1 MAIRGTARSAAAR
14 STEEGT
20 PPKVTGL
27 VSSAVRIDLNRK
39 PSAAIQQDWQ
49 EEAWRHFD
57 LCGELS
63 YSANWMGNSLSRATI
78 GVFDVVN
85 GQPAGPTED
94 QRAIAAADGLLGGPA
109 HAAQVLGSLGVHLTV
124 PGDVYVVGETPV
136 NGGPDQWFTA
146 STTELR
152 YSQKKWTLDQGE
164 GKRNLDLERTVLI
177 RVWQSHPRKRWEA
190 YSPTRSVLPVL
201 AELEQLSQRV
211 AADLDSRLAGAGILA
226 IAKGVQIPNVP
237 EDVLKRYP
245 GLSPLAAMLTDAM
258 ITPLGDRSDASAIVP
273 IILELPGDNVAQ
285 AIQWINFYTEL
296 KTEVQE
302 AREKAIRRMALG
314 MDMEPEALLG
324 LGGINH
330 WGAWQIDESG
340 VKLHIEPK
348 LTTIVSALNDSF
360 YRPNLV
366 ADGIDPDRYCLW
378 FDTSELT
385 TRPDQSGNATKAF
398 EAGEL
403 KGEAL
408 LRYLGLDSG
417 DRATPEE
424 RTARLLQKI
433 IETNPATAAQL
444 IDPLVRL
451 WKGESVPSSSLPVLV
466 VPSEPAGTVE
476 EPAGGTE
483 ENGPPELPAGADE
496 AAVEP
501 VPSLDAAT
509 VTAHLAVR
517 RALELAGNRMLV
529 SREIREEL
537 GAVPSRERYLRR
549 PTLEAH
555 LDRQLAG
562 AWESLEED
570 ALLVGLDPEKIRA
583 ELDVYTR
590 GLLLASEPH
599 DPRYLVRVVARCRT
613 SVAV

>member
-1 MAIRGTARSAAAR
+1 MARATSAPPSA
-14 STEEGT
+14 

-27 VSSAVRIDLNRK
+27 VSSAARIPLDRK

-57 LCGELS
+57 LCGELA
-63 YSANWMGNSLSRATI
+63 YSAGWMGNSLSRATI
-78 GVFDVVN
+78 YVADVVD
-85 GQPAGPTED
+85 GKPAGPTED
-94 QRAIAAADGLLGGPA
+94 KRAIAAADGLLGGPA
-109 HAAQVLGSLGVHLTV
+109 HAAQILGSIGTHLTI
-124 PGDVYVVGETPV
+124 PGDLYVLGETPEA
-136 NGGPDQWFTA
+136 GGPDQWTTA

-152 YSQKKWTLDQGE
+152 YLNKRWTLDQGE
-164 GKRNLDLERTVLI
+164 GKRPLDLDRTVLI

-226 IAKGVQIPNVP
+226 VAKGVTLPDVP
-237 EDVLKRYP
+237 EEVRKRYP

-302 AREKAIRRMALG
+302 AREKAIRRMALS

-330 WGAWQIDESG
+330 WGAWQIDEAG
-340 VKLHIEPK
+340 VKLHVEPK
-348 LTTIVSALNDSF
+348 LTTVVAALNSEY

-366 ADGIDPDRYCLW
+366 DDGLDPSRFCLW

-385 TRPDQSGNATKAF
+385 TRPDQSANAQKAYD
-398 EAGEL
+398 AGEL
-403 KGEAL
+403 KGAAL
-408 LRYLGLDSG
+408 LRYLGLDAGDQASPE
-417 DRATPEE
+417 DRA
-424 RTARLLQKI
+424 ARMLQKI
-433 IETNPATAAQL
+433 AEANPAAAPAL
-444 IDPLVRL
+444 MDPLMRL
-451 WKGESVPSSSLPVLV
+451 WRGESLPSLPIV
-466 VPSEPAGTVE
+466 VTSEAL
-476 EPAGGTE
+476 PAGGTDDVDDQGGE
-483 ENGPPELPAGADE
+483 ETGPPALPAGEDT
-496 AAVEP
+496 AA
-501 VPSLDAAT
+501 SLVDAAT
-509 VTAHLAVR
+509 MTAHLAVR

-529 SREIREEL
+529 NRAAREEL
-537 GAVPSRERYLRR
+537 GSVPARDRYLRR
-549 PTLEAH
+549 AVDPEH

-562 AWESLEED
+562 AWDTLAED
-570 ALLVGLDPEKIRA
+570 AGMVGLDADRLRG
-583 ELDVYTR
+583 ELDTYTR
-590 GLLLASEPH
+590 GLLQAAEPH
-599 DPRYLVRVVARCRT
+599 DPRHLRAIVARCRAL
-613 SVAV
+613 VPA